1 MWVNSNLPKIDGK
14 GSSLADELETDLENC
29 YRFQY
34 QNLIQTKSPMNVKP
48 REGNFFFS
56 RWKNTHRNLKCL
68 PSSV

>member
-48 REGNFFFS
+48 REGNFFFFPVEKYS
-56 RWKNTHRNLKCL
+56 QELKMS
-68 PSSV
+68 P